1 MLKYCG
7 NFVYSRF
14 KVLGK
19 NCVRLSTVWRE
30 AWLSLSSKWTN
41 CLVLLYETHS
51 FSARFSQAKT
61 HQLPLL
67 ISYFSPL
74 STAPTTYITNYK
86 KKDR

>member
-14 KVLGK
+14 KALGK

-30 AWLSLSSKWTN
+30 AWLSLSSRWIN
-41 CLVLLYETHS
+41 CLVLLCETHS
-51 FSARFSQAKT
+51 FSASFSQDEIR
-61 HQLPLL
+61 QLPLL

-74 STAPTTYITNYK
+74 STVPTIYITNYK

>member
-7 NFVYSRF
+7 NVVYSRF
-14 KVLGK
+14 KALGK

-30 AWLSLSSKWTN
+30 TWLLPSLKWTN
-41 CLVLLYETHS
+41 CLVLLCETHS
-51 FSARFSQAKT
+51 FSARFSQVEIR
-61 HQLPLL
+61 QLPLL

-74 STAPTTYITNYK
+74 STAPTIYITNYK

>member
-14 KVLGK
+14 KALGK

-41 CLVLLYETHS
+41 CLVLLYETHF

-74 STAPTTYITNYK
+74 STAPTIYITNHK

>member
-7 NFVYSRF
+7 NFVYSWF

-30 AWLSLSSKWTN
+30 SWMLLSPQWTN
-41 CLVLLYETHS
+41 HLVLPYEIHLSFAS
-51 FSARFSQAKT
+51 FSQSKIDQP
-61 HQLPLL
+61 PL
-67 ISYFSPL
+67 IGSYFSPL
-74 STAPTTYITNYK
+74 STAPTIYITNYK

>member
-1 MLKYCG
+1 MLKSCG
-7 NFVYSRF
+7 NFVYSWF
-14 KVLGK
+14 KALGK

-30 AWLSLSSKWTN
+30 TWLSLSSKWTN
-41 CLVLLYETHS
+41 CLVLLCEIHS
-51 FSARFSQAKT
+51 FSARFSQVEI

-74 STAPTTYITNYK
+74 STVPTIYITNYK

>member
-1 MLKYCG
+1 MLKSCG

-14 KVLGK
+14 KALGK

-74 STAPTTYITNYK
+74 STAPTIYITNHK

>member
-14 KVLGK
+14 KALGK

-41 CLVLLYETHS
+41 CLVLLCETHS
-51 FSARFSQAKT
+51 FSARFSQAKIC
-61 HQLPLL
+61 QLPLL

-74 STAPTTYITNYK
+74 STAPTIYITNYK

>member
-74 STAPTTYITNYK
+74 STAPTIYITNYK

>member
-14 KVLGK
+14 KALGK

-30 AWLSLSSKWTN
+30 TWLPPSLKWTN
-41 CLVLLYETHS
+41 CLVLLCETHS
-51 FSARFSQAKT
+51 FSARFSQAKIR
-61 HQLPLL
+61 QLPLL

-74 STAPTTYITNYK
+74 STVPTIYITNYK

>member
-14 KVLGK
+14 KALGK

-30 AWLSLSSKWTN
+30 AWLSLSSKWIN
-41 CLVLLYETHS
+41 CLVLLCETHS

-74 STAPTTYITNYK
+74 STAPTIYITNHK

>member
-1 MLKYCG
+1 MLKSCG
-7 NFVYSRF
+7 NFVYSQF
-14 KVLGK
+14 KALGK

-41 CLVLLYETHS
+41 CLVLLCEIHS
-51 FSARFSQAKT
+51 FSARFSQAEIRR
-61 HQLPLL
+61 LSLL

-74 STAPTTYITNYK
+74 STASTIYITNYK

>member
-14 KVLGK
+14 KALGK

-30 AWLSLSSKWTN
+30 AWLSLSSKWIN
-41 CLVLLYETHS
+41 CLVLLCETHS
-51 FSARFSQAKT
+51 FSASFSQDEIR
-61 HQLPLL
+61 QLPLL

-74 STAPTTYITNYK
+74 STVPTIYITNYK